1 VTIVVD
7 ISPVV
12 DYSSDEQWF
21 YILIRIRDRTE
32 GQFLAEAEASAEAE

>member
-21 YILIRIRDRTE
+21 YILLKFIYKY
-32 GQFLAEAEASAEAE
+32 LAFFDADA